1 MVSSIFQEVD
11 EEIRRERLKKLWD
24 RYGGYLL
31 ALAVIIVVAVGG
43 WRSYEWYQNKRAAE
57 AGAAFELA
65 AQLANQG
72 KLQEAEAAFGKIA
85 AESTAGYRALARF
98 REAAAQVTRDAQAAV
113 KAFDSIASDG
123 TAPAL
128 LRDLA
133 SIRAGLIAVD
143 QVKYE
148 EFRARLEPLSGA
160 DRAFRHTAR
169 ELLAISAWRSG
180 EFKASQRWSE
190 MILGDSEAP
199 GGARNRA
206 EMLLALLAD
215 ELKS

>member
-1 MVSSIFQEVD
+1 MSSIFQEVD
-11 EEIRRERLKKLWD
+11 EELRRERLKKLWD
-24 RYGGYLL
+24 RYGGYVL
-31 ALAVIIVVAVGG
+31 ALAVLIVVAVGG
-43 WRSYEWYQNKRAAE
+43 WRGYEWYQNKRAAE

-65 AQLANQG
+65 AQFANQG

-98 REAAAQVTRDAQAAV
+98 REAAAQVTRDAPAAV
-113 KAFDSIASDG
+113 KAFDSIANDG

-143 QVKYE
+143 QVKYDD
-148 EFRARLEPLSGA
+148 FRTRLEPLSGA

-180 EFKASQRWSE
+180 DFKASQRWSE
-190 MILGDSEAP
+190 MILGDPEAP
-199 GGARNRA
+199 SGARNRA
-206 EMLLALLAD
+206 EMLLAFLAD